1 MQRLFAE
8 FAKAEDGAITVDWVV
23 LTAAMIG
30 LGLAVVSVV
39 TDGALDTSSGLG
51 AFLGGLAFP

>member
-39 TDGALDTSSGLG
+39 TDGALDTSSGL
-51 AFLGGLAFP
+51 AFP